1 MLDLDKIRQVL
12 ADGQSRSF
20 YRLAEE
26 LVGANALSDYTLT
39 VLLAQQLEN
48 ELPTHGGFT
57 IENGLVALSGAARL
71 DEWN

>member
-57 IENGLVALSGAARL
+57 IENGLVGLSGAARL